1 MKISVIGA
9 GNIGG
14 TLGTKWSAQGH
25 EIHFGVRDP
34 QAGKV
39 QALLVEI
46 GERARAMSAPDSVAG
61 VDVVLFAI
69 PGRAMPDIVKQLG
82 DRLDGKILID
92 ATNNV
97 GADPMHSL
105 GVLRPVAPNGSLFR
119 AFSNLGW
126 ENFANP
132 VFNGLRADLFYC
144 GDSGE
149 GQATVDA
156 LITDIGLRPVY
167 IGETEKN
174 HLIDNLTRLWFTLA
188 LEQGR
193 GRHLAL
199 KMLVD

>member
-1 MKISVIGA
+1 MKISIIGA

-14 TLGTKWSAQGH
+14 TLGTKWAARGH

-39 QALLVEI
+39 QALLAEI
-46 GERARAMSAPDSVAG
+46 GGRVTAMSVFDSVVG

-69 PGRAMPDIVKQLG
+69 PGRAMPETVSQLG
-82 DRLDGKILID
+82 NRLDGKILID

-97 GADPMHSL
+97 GANSMHSL
-105 GVLRPVAPNGSLFR
+105 DALRKVGPNAALYR

-132 VFNGLRADLFYC
+132 VFKGIRADLFYC

-149 GQATVDA
+149 ERAAVDT
-156 LITDIGLRPVY
+156 LIAEVGLHPVY
-167 IGETEKN
+167 IGEMEKT

-199 KMLVD
+199 KMLAD